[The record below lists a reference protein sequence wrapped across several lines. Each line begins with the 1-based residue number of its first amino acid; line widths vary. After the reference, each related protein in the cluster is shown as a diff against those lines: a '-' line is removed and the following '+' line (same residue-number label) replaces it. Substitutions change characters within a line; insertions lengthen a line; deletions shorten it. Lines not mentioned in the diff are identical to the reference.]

1 MHFFLNSINFFIL
14 KIEYENMFQA
24 KIKAQSR
31 NKINLTYSL
40 SSQNI
45 QKLFFTPFFKKFEQ
59 KYFRGDRVNMTL
71 PG

>member
-1 MHFFLNSINFFIL
+1 
-14 KIEYENMFQA
+14 MFQA

-45 QKLFFTPFFKKFEQ
+45 QKLFFTQFFKKFEQ